1 MKRII
6 CSIAKELCS
15 LRSTWCLLFVL
26 RFSFRALWHK
36 SAPASVGQSN
46 EQHTWRKKGY
56 GCPWLC
62 SLCQILQCFAPGAN
76 PNLIYTT
83 ANQLHLWGCYYSAL
97 LLRRLWAEAGPARAS
112 RCSSVP
118 RSSGTS
124 INNYRRYVKEPS
136 MVSLAPRIS
145 VIGASIGK
153 IFSQSQ

>member
-1 MKRII
+1 MKRIV

-15 LRSTWCLLFVL
+15 LRSTWCLLFL
-26 RFSFRALWHK
+26 LHFFFRALWHK
-36 SAPASVGQSN
+36 SALTSVGQSN
-46 EQHTWRKKGY
+46 EQHKWRKRGY

-62 SLCQILQCFAPGAN
+62 SPGLILQCFAPGAN

-83 ANQLHLWGCYYSAL
+83 AKQPHLWDWHYSAL
-97 LLRRLWAEAGPARAS
+97 LPKRLWAEAGPARAL

-118 RSSGTS
+118 HFSSAS
-124 INNYRRYVKEPS
+124 INNYRRYTKESS

-145 VIGASIGK
+145 VISASIGN